1 MTRRKRSSEE
11 VTRLINE
18 ATAQLIEES
27 GMSALT
33 IQNICRR
40 AGVEYQ
46 MFYNRYPNGIESY
59 IERYV
64 LENDLWLGHLLP
76 GRKGLKVN
84 DDLQETFTKIW
95 DSVSNNSMLRSVL
108 RLELNDTPR
117 AIAYYTANEREERSQ
132 KLVSD
137 YINKLAPKD
146 EESTR
151 IQLALIAAGLYY
163 LAMRKDVS
171 NFCGIDFSNFSRE
184 KLIRA
189 LGLFGNLIVEDSK
202 VKEEEPQ
209 E

>member
-64 LENDLWLGHLLP
+64 LENDLWLGHFLHR
-76 GRKGLKVN
+76 GKGLKAN
-84 DDLQETFTKIW
+84 DDLQEAFTKIW
-95 DSVSNNSMLRSVL
+95 DSVSNNSMLRSIL
-108 RLELNDTPR
+108 RLELSDTPR

-137 YINKLAPKD
+137 YIDKLAPKD

-151 IQLALIAAGLYY
+151 IQLALVVAGIYY

-171 NFCGIDFSNFSRE
+171 NFCGIDFSKISRE
-184 KLIRA
+184 KLVRA
-189 LGLFGNLIVEDSK
+189 LRLFGDLIVEDSK
-202 VKEEEPQ
+202 VKEE
-209 E
+209 